1 MNRQQIQKLVNIAN
15 DLIKNSIDSSGDK
28 ILVVD
33 KGGTWEEP
41 MEYEQIKYSNGRL
54 TIAYKEPYNG
64 NRRTVEVI
72 SAANME
78 FDGIDTLKN
87 IIKMYKEAMKKTKL
101 EAIKTEA
108 IFNPS
113 DPNSDRNITFR
124 ANKEKAKSAH
134 LDKAAEDERQ
144 QKIKKAR
151 AQYYSEYNKAATQI
165 NRLTDQL
172 EELEDKR
179 KEMMSDMENDPD
191 IEHEGGPVA
200 NRYGNSLNKIDIKI
214 DKLETKIKELR
225 KVLQIPFKYNESLK
239 EGRLTEAR
247 DNVYATYTQLKDR
260 VIAKI
265 SAQKAS
271 VFTALA
277 KQWKELESYLSELE
291 TKKRELNE
299 LKNKVDAMET
309 EAKSKIRDKIVE
321 VFDDSEQT
329 MTLVVECL
337 GSSFTLSKLT
347 DANLPSTKTVSTTDY
362 EKVVNLLLE
371 QLPDLKSQ
379 VDILLKQCTAI
390 QTVDVKGKER
400 SVRVGVSESII
411 TEGAFDKLKQWFINL
426 KSKFLQAFDRSKFRQ
441 KKISQLLNN
450 LKQTNENKIT
460 ASEFKQMIR
469 EIIASELNKR

>member
-1 MNRQQIQKLVNIAN
+1 MKN
-15 DLIKNSIDSSGDK
+15 D
-28 ILVVD
+28 
-33 KGGTWEEP
+33 
-41 MEYEQIKYSNGRL
+41 
-54 TIAYKEPYNG
+54 
-64 NRRTVEVI
+64 
-72 SAANME
+72 
-78 FDGIDTLKN
+78 
-87 IIKMYKEAMKKTKL
+87 
-101 EAIKTEA
+101 
-108 IFNPS
+108 
-113 DPNSDRNITFR
+113 
-124 ANKEKAKSAH
+124 KAKNEH
-134 LDKAAEDERQ
+134 KF
-144 QKIKKAR
+144 
-151 AQYYSEYNKAATQI
+151 QI
-165 NRLTDQL
+165 
-172 EELEDKR
+172 
-179 KEMMSDMENDPD
+179 
-191 IEHEGGPVA
+191 
-200 NRYGNSLNKIDIKI
+200 
-214 DKLETKIKELR
+214 
-225 KVLQIPFKYNESLK
+225 F
-239 EGRLTEAR
+239 EAR
-247 DNVYATYTQLKDR
+247 DTKYAVYTQLKDR

-277 KQWKELESYLSELE
+277 KQWKELEAYLTDLE

>member
-1 MNRQQIQKLVNIAN
+1 M
-15 DLIKNSIDSSGDK
+15 KN
-28 ILVVD
+28 
-33 KGGTWEEP
+33 
-41 MEYEQIKYSNGRL
+41 
-54 TIAYKEPYNG
+54 
-64 NRRTVEVI
+64 
-72 SAANME
+72 
-78 FDGIDTLKN
+78 
-87 IIKMYKEAMKKTKL
+87 
-101 EAIKTEA
+101 EA
-108 IFNPS
+108 IFNPT
-113 DPNSDRNITFR
+113 DPNSDRAIAFR

-134 LDKAAEDERQ
+134 LDKAAEIEK
-144 QKIKKAR
+144 QKKI
-151 AQYYSEYNKAATQI
+151 NKAIDQHTREHNKVVTQI
-165 NRLTDQL
+165 NRLIDQL
-172 EELEDKR
+172 DELED
-179 KEMMSDMENDPD
+179 E
-191 IEHEGGPVA
+191 
-200 NRYGNSLNKIDIKI
+200 
-214 DKLETKIKELR
+214 R

>member
-1 MNRQQIQKLVNIAN
+1 MNFNEAFKWKPSASQRKAFAQRMKDPDEQAAYEKRKQDKADKRRSGSKFDYETAGGHYVPTKAQCDFATNDKHLAKTSEEKAAFNDVIFGYGANEKVHHDSIHIVNEKMRSQTESYMKKITESNSRRAN
-15 DLIKNSIDSSGDK
+15 DFFGDSKHGQAIDK
-28 ILVVD
+28 IL
-33 KGGTWEEP
+33 KGTW
-41 MEYEQIKYSNGRL
+41 N
-54 TIAYKEPYNG
+54 
-64 NRRTVEVI
+64 
-72 SAANME
+72 
-78 FDGIDTLKN
+78 D
-87 IIKMYKEAMKKTKL
+87 KK
-101 EAIKTEA
+101 
-108 IFNPS
+108 
-113 DPNSDRNITFR
+113 
-124 ANKEKAKSAH
+124 
-134 LDKAAEDERQ
+134 
-144 QKIKKAR
+144 
-151 AQYYSEYNKAATQI
+151 
-165 NRLTDQL
+165 
-172 EELEDKR
+172 
-179 KEMMSDMENDPD
+179 
-191 IEHEGGPVA
+191 V
-200 NRYGNSLNKIDIKI
+200 
-214 DKLETKIKELR
+214 
-225 KVLQIPFKYNESLK
+225 V
-239 EGRLTEAR
+239 TEAR

-291 TKKRELNE
+291 IKKRELNE

-309 EAKSKIRDKIVE
+309 AAKSKIRDKIVE

-400 SVRVGVSESII
+400 SVRVGISESII